1 MNFIAYEG
9 QGFMHLW
16 CMTPA
21 QTSSLRY
28 SEGSGLNSS
37 DPVLRSDWRC
47 QFQGLI
53 RTLSELTPA
62 ASLPAASL
70 CSESYNPNPKPV
82 YISRAGPQKTQKQTI
97 GQGYRI

>member
-9 QGFMHLW
+9 QV
-16 CMTPA
+16 TPA

-47 QFQGLI
+47 RFEGLI

-62 ASLPAASL
+62 ASMCKEYSL
-70 CSESYNPNPKPV
+70 RPGVQIEEAHV
-82 YISRAGPQKTQKQTI
+82 HLAFLTIS
-97 GQGYRI
+97 